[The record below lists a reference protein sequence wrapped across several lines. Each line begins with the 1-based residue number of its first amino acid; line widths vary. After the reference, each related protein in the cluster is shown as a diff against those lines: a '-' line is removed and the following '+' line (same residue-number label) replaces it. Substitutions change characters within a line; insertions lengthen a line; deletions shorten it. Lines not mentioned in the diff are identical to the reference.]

1 MKKKVLIAGSGLGGL
16 AAALRLSARGYRV
29 ELVEKNSR
37 AGGRLNQLKEDGFTF
52 DVGPSFFTMTFEFD
66 ELIRDAGIKMP
77 FKFVELDPLYSVN
90 FLSTGK
96 TYSIHKDLKKLG
108 EEFKEVEPG
117 LEKKIKKY
125 LGTGQKLF
133 DGTVDL
139 VVRKNYDSLLHYFF
153 TLMKAPPSLMPVL
166 FRSFWQQV
174 SRYFS
179 SEEIRQILSLVAF
192 FVGRTPFDTP
202 AVYSLLSYTEFL
214 HNGYFN
220 VEGGMY
226 KIVEGLTKELEKKDV
241 KIHYNTEITGF
252 KGSKNKLE
260 YLIDAEGK
268 KWEADIFLINA
279 DAAAFRGKI
288 FNRPGFSEKKLDK
301 MRWTMGTLTFYLGIN
316 QKIPGIRHHNYYLGS
331 NFRDYANKIFTNP
344 TSFEKPYYYVNVLSY
359 SNTDA
364 APEGC
369 ESLFF
374 VCPVPDLRFKPDWSD
389 RDDIV
394 NSIIQ
399 DFSKRVGMDIQSK
412 VISKT
417 IYTPVEWR
425 DQFNLHKGSA
435 LGLAHDMNQIGGF
448 RPKNFDEKF
457 KNVFYAG
464 ASTVPGTGL
473 PMVLIS
479 SKLAVER
486 IEKYHASVR

>member
-1 MKKKVLIAGSGLGGL
+1 MGKKVLIVGTGLAGL
-16 AAALRLSARGYRV
+16 AAALRLSRRGYEV
-29 ELVEKNSR
+29 ELVEKNEK
-37 AGGRLNQLKEDGFTF
+37 AGGRLNQLKKDGFTF
-52 DVGPSFFTMTFEFD
+52 DVGPSFFSMSYEFD
-66 ELIRDAGIKMP
+66 EFVKDAEIEMP

-96 TYSIHKDLKKLG
+96 TYNIYKDLSKLA
-108 EEFKEVEPG
+108 EEFKDVEPN
-117 LEKKIKKY
+117 LEEKIKKY
-125 LGTGQKLF
+125 LDTGGKLF

-166 FRSFWQQV
+166 FSSFWQQV
-174 SRYFS
+174 SKYFS
-179 SEEIRQILSLVAF
+179 SEEVRQILSLVAF

-202 AVYSLLSYTEFL
+202 AIYSLLSYTEFV

-226 KIVEGLTKELEKKDV
+226 KIVEGLVREIEKQDI
-241 KIHYNTEITGF
+241 KIHYNTEITGYHETN
-252 KGSKNKLE
+252 GKLE
-260 YLIDAEGK
+260 YLTDSEGK
-268 KWEADIFLINA
+268 KWNADIFLINA
-279 DAAAFRGKI
+279 DAAWFRGKI
-288 FNRPGFSEKKLDK
+288 LNRPEFSEDKLDK
-301 MRWTMGTLTFYLGIN
+301 MKWTMGTLTFYLGIN
-316 QKIPGIRHHNYYLGS
+316 QKIPGVQHHNYYLGS
-331 NFRDYANKIFTNP
+331 NFKEYANKIFTNP
-344 TSFEKPYYYVNVLSY
+344 DSFEKPYYYVNVLSH
-359 SNTDA
+359 SNADC

-374 VCPVPDLRFKPDWSD
+374 VCPVPDLRFKTNWDD
-389 RDDIV
+389 REEIV
-394 NSIIQ
+394 NSIIN
-399 DFSKRVGMDIQSK
+399 DFSKRVGIDVQKKI
-412 VISKT
+412 VSKT
-417 IYTPVEWR
+417 IYTPEEWR

-448 RPKNFDEKF
+448 RPKNYDEKY

-473 PMVLIS
+473 PMVVIS

-486 IEKYHASVR
+486 IEKYDD

>member
-1 MKKKVLIAGSGLGGL
+1 MGKKVLIVGTGLAGL
-16 AAALRLSARGYRV
+16 AAALRLSRRGYEV
-29 ELVEKNSR
+29 ELVEKNEK
-37 AGGRLNQLKEDGFTF
+37 AGGRLNQLKKDGFTF
-52 DVGPSFFTMTFEFD
+52 DVGPSFFSMSYEFD
-66 ELIRDAGIKMP
+66 EFVKDAEIEMP

-96 TYSIHKDLKKLG
+96 TYNIYKDLSKLA
-108 EEFKEVEPG
+108 EEFKDVEPN
-117 LEKKIKKY
+117 LEEKIKKY
-125 LGTGQKLF
+125 LDTGGKLF

-174 SRYFS
+174 SKYFS
-179 SEEIRQILSLVAF
+179 SEEVRQILSLVAF

-202 AVYSLLSYTEFL
+202 AIYSLLSYTEFV

-226 KIVEGLTKELEKKDV
+226 KIVEGLVREIEKQDI
-241 KIHYNTEITGF
+241 KIHYNTEITGYHETN
-252 KGSKNKLE
+252 GKLE
-260 YLIDAEGK
+260 YLTDSEGK
-268 KWEADIFLINA
+268 KWNADIFLINA
-279 DAAAFRGKI
+279 DAAWFRGKI
-288 FNRPGFSEKKLDK
+288 LNRPEFSEKKLDK
-301 MRWTMGTLTFYLGIN
+301 MKWTMGTLTFYLGIN
-316 QKIPGIRHHNYYLGS
+316 QKIPGVQHHNYYLGS
-331 NFRDYANKIFTNP
+331 NFKEYANKIFTNP
-344 TSFEKPYYYVNVLSY
+344 DSFEKPYYYVNVLSH
-359 SNTDA
+359 SNADC

-374 VCPVPDLRFKPDWSD
+374 VCPVPDLRFKTNWDD
-389 RDDIV
+389 REEIV
-394 NSIIQ
+394 NSIIN
-399 DFSKRVGMDIQSK
+399 DFSKRVGIDIQK
-412 VISKT
+412 KIVSKT
-417 IYTPVEWR
+417 IYTPEEWR

-448 RPKNFDEKF
+448 RPKNYDEKY

-473 PMVLIS
+473 PMVVIS

-486 IEKYHASVR
+486 IEKYDD

>member
-1 MKKKVLIAGSGLGGL
+1 MGKKVLIAGSGLAGL
-16 AAALRLSARGYRV
+16 VSALRLSRRGYQV
-29 ELVEKNSR
+29 ELVEKNSK
-37 AGGRLNQLKEDGFTF
+37 AGGRLNQLKKDGFTF
-52 DVGPSFFTMTFEFD
+52 DVGPSFFSMSYEFD
-66 ELIRDAGIKMP
+66 EFVQDAGIEMP
-77 FKFVELDPLYSVN
+77 FKFVELDPLYTVN
-90 FLSTGK
+90 FLGTGK
-96 TYSIHKDLKKLG
+96 TYTMYKDLSRLA
-108 EEFKEVEPG
+108 EEFKEVEPN
-117 LEKKIKKY
+117 LEEKIKKY

-139 VVRKNYDSLLHYFF
+139 VVRKNYNSLLHYFF

-174 SRYFS
+174 SKYFS
-179 SEEIRQILSLVAF
+179 SDEVRQILSLVAF

-202 AVYSLLSYTEFL
+202 AVYSLLSYTEFI

-226 KIVEGLTKELEKKDV
+226 KIVEGLVREIEKQNI

-252 KGSKNKLE
+252 KETDNQLK
-260 YLIDAEGK
+260 YLTDSNGN
-268 KWEADIFLINA
+268 KWEADIYLING
-279 DAAAFRGKI
+279 DAAWFRGKI
-288 FNRPGFSEKKLDK
+288 FKRPAYSEEKLNK
-301 MRWTMGTLTFYLGIN
+301 LKWTMGTLTFYLGVN
-316 QKIPGIRHHNYYLGS
+316 QKIPGIQHHNYYLGT
-331 NFRDYANKIFTNP
+331 NFKEYANKIFTNP
-344 TSFEKPYYYVNVLSY
+344 TSFEKPYYYVNVLSH
-359 SNTDA
+359 SNKDA

-389 RDDIV
+389 RDEIV
-394 NSIIQ
+394 NSIIT
-399 DFSKRVGMDIQSK
+399 DFSQRIGVDIHKQ
-412 VISKT
+412 IMSKT
-417 IYTPVEWR
+417 IYTPEDWR

-448 RPKNFDEKF
+448 RPKNFDEKW

-473 PMVLIS
+473 PMVVIS

-486 IEKYHASVR
+486 IEKYNATLR

>member
-1 MKKKVLIAGSGLGGL
+1 MGKKVLIVGTGLAGL
-16 AAALRLSARGYRV
+16 AAALRLSRRGYEV
-29 ELVEKNSR
+29 ELVEKNNK
-37 AGGRLNQLKEDGFTF
+37 AGGRLNQLKKDGFTF
-52 DVGPSFFTMTFEFD
+52 DVGPSFFSMSYEFD
-66 ELIRDAGIKMP
+66 EFVKDAEIEMP

-96 TYSIHKDLKKLG
+96 TYNIYKDLSKLA
-108 EEFKEVEPG
+108 EEFKDVEPN
-117 LEKKIKKY
+117 LEEKIKKY
-125 LGTGQKLF
+125 LDTGEKLF

-139 VVRKNYDSLLHYFF
+139 VVRRNYNSLMHYFF

-174 SRYFS
+174 SKYFS
-179 SEEIRQILSLVAF
+179 SEEVKQILSLVAF

-202 AVYSLLSYTEFL
+202 AVYSLLSYTEFV

-226 KIVEGLTKELEKKDV
+226 KIVEGLVREIEKQDI
-241 KIHYNTEITGF
+241 KIHYNTEITGYHETD
-252 KGSKNKLE
+252 NRLE
-260 YLIDAEGK
+260 YLTDSTGK

-279 DAAAFRGKI
+279 DAAWFRGKI
-288 FNRPGFSEKKLDK
+288 LNRPDFSEEKLDK
-301 MRWTMGTLTFYLGIN
+301 MKWTMGTLTFYLGID
-316 QKIPGIRHHNYYLGS
+316 QKIPGVQHHNYYLGS
-331 NFRDYANKIFTNP
+331 NFKEYANKIFTNP
-344 TSFEKPYYYVNVLSY
+344 DSFEKPYYYVNVLSH
-359 SNTDA
+359 SNADC

-374 VCPVPDLRFKPDWSD
+374 VCPVPDLRFKKSWDD
-389 RDDIV
+389 REEIV
-394 NSIIQ
+394 NSIIR
-399 DFSKRVGMDIQSK
+399 DFSKRIGIDIQKSI
-412 VISKT
+412 VSKT
-417 IYTPVEWR
+417 IYTPEEWR

-448 RPKNFDEKF
+448 RPKNYDEKY

-473 PMVLIS
+473 PMVVIS

-486 IEKYHASVR
+486 IEKYND

>member
-1 MKKKVLIAGSGLGGL
+1 MAKKVLIVGTGL
-16 AAALRLSARGYRV
+16 AGLATALRLARRGYEV
-29 ELVEKNSR
+29 ELVEKNDK
-37 AGGRLNQLKEDGFTF
+37 AGGRLNQLKKDGFTF
-52 DVGPSFFTMTFEFD
+52 DLGPSFFSMSYEFD
-66 ELIRDAGIKMP
+66 EFVKDAEIEMP

-96 TYSIHKDLKKLG
+96 TYNIYKDLAKLA
-108 EEFKEVEPG
+108 EEFKDVEPN
-117 LEKKIKKY
+117 LEEKIKKY

-139 VVRKNYDSLLHYFF
+139 VVRRNYNSLMHYFF

-174 SRYFS
+174 SKYFS
-179 SEEIRQILSLVAF
+179 SEEVKQILSLVAF

-202 AVYSLLSYTEFL
+202 AVYSLLSYTEFV

-226 KIVEGLTKELEKKDV
+226 KIVEGLVREIEKQDI
-241 KIHYNTEITGF
+241 KIHYNTEITGYHETD
-252 KGSKNKLE
+252 NRLE
-260 YLIDAEGK
+260 YLTDSEGK
-268 KWEADIFLINA
+268 KWNADIFLINA
-279 DAAAFRGKI
+279 DAAWFRGKI
-288 FNRPGFSEKKLDK
+288 LNRPEFSEEKLDK
-301 MRWTMGTLTFYLGIN
+301 MKWTMGTLTFYLGIN
-316 QKIPGIRHHNYYLGS
+316 RKIPGVQHHNYYLGS
-331 NFRDYANKIFTNP
+331 NFKEYANKIFTNP
-344 TSFEKPYYYVNVLSY
+344 DSFEKPYYYVNVLSH
-359 SNTDA
+359 SNADC
-364 APEGC
+364 APKGS

-374 VCPVPDLRFKPDWSD
+374 VCPVPDLRFKQDWND
-389 RDDIV
+389 REEIV
-394 NSIIQ
+394 NSIIK
-399 DFSKRVGMDIQSK
+399 DYSKRIGIDIQQHI
-412 VISKT
+412 VTKT
-417 IYTPVEWR
+417 IYTPEEWR

-448 RPKNFDEKF
+448 RPKNFDEKY

-473 PMVLIS
+473 PMVVIS

-486 IEKYHASVR
+486 IEKYND

>member
-1 MKKKVLIAGSGLGGL
+1 MGKKVLIVGTGLAGL
-16 AAALRLSARGYRV
+16 AAALRLSRRGYEV
-29 ELVEKNSR
+29 ELVEKNNK
-37 AGGRLNQLKEDGFTF
+37 AGGRLNQLKKDGFTF
-52 DVGPSFFTMTFEFD
+52 DLGPSFFSMSYEFD
-66 ELIRDAGIKMP
+66 EFVKDAEIEMP

-96 TYSIHKDLKKLG
+96 TYNIYKDLSKLA
-108 EEFKEVEPG
+108 EEFKDVEPN
-117 LEKKIKKY
+117 LEEKIKKY
-125 LGTGQKLF
+125 LDTGEKLF

-139 VVRKNYDSLLHYFF
+139 VVRRNYNSLMHYFF

-174 SRYFS
+174 SKYFS
-179 SEEIRQILSLVAF
+179 SEEVKQILSLVAF

-202 AVYSLLSYTEFL
+202 AVYSLLSYTEFV

-226 KIVEGLTKELEKKDV
+226 KIVEGLVREIEKQDI
-241 KIHYNTEITGF
+241 KIHYNTEITGYHETD
-252 KGSKNKLE
+252 NRLE
-260 YLIDAEGK
+260 YLTDSTGK
-268 KWEADIFLINA
+268 KWEADIFLVNA
-279 DAAAFRGKI
+279 DAAWFRGKI
-288 FNRPGFSEKKLDK
+288 LNRPDFSEEKLDK
-301 MRWTMGTLTFYLGIN
+301 MKWTMGTLTFYLGID
-316 QKIPGIRHHNYYLGS
+316 QKIPGVQHHNYYLGS
-331 NFRDYANKIFTNP
+331 NFKEYANKIFTNP
-344 TSFEKPYYYVNVLSY
+344 DSFEKPYYYVNVLSH
-359 SNTDA
+359 SNADC

-374 VCPVPDLRFKPDWSD
+374 VCPVPDLRFKKSWDD
-389 RDDIV
+389 REEIV
-394 NSIIQ
+394 NSIIR
-399 DFSKRVGMDIQSK
+399 DFSKRVGIDIQKSI
-412 VISKT
+412 VSKT
-417 IYTPVEWR
+417 IYTPEEWR

-448 RPKNFDEKF
+448 RPKNYDEKY

-473 PMVLIS
+473 PMVVIS

-486 IEKYHASVR
+486 IEKYND

>member
-1 MKKKVLIAGSGLGGL
+1 MGKKVLIVGTGLAGL
-16 AAALRLSARGYRV
+16 AAALRLSRRGYEV
-29 ELVEKNSR
+29 ELVEKNNK
-37 AGGRLNQLKEDGFTF
+37 AGGRLNQLKKDGFTF
-52 DVGPSFFTMTFEFD
+52 DVGPSFFSMSYEFD
-66 ELIRDAGIKMP
+66 EFVKDAEIEMP

-96 TYSIHKDLKKLG
+96 TYNIYKDLSKLA
-108 EEFKEVEPG
+108 EEFKDVEPN
-117 LEKKIKKY
+117 LEEKIKKY
-125 LGTGQKLF
+125 LDTGEKLF

-139 VVRKNYDSLLHYFF
+139 VVRRNYNSLMHYFF

-174 SRYFS
+174 SKYFS
-179 SEEIRQILSLVAF
+179 SEEVKQILSLVAF

-202 AVYSLLSYTEFL
+202 AVYSLLSYTEFV

-226 KIVEGLTKELEKKDV
+226 KIVEGLVREIEKQDI
-241 KIHYNTEITGF
+241 KIHYNTEITGYHETD
-252 KGSKNKLE
+252 NRLE
-260 YLIDAEGK
+260 YLTDSTGK

-279 DAAAFRGKI
+279 DAAWFRGKI
-288 FNRPGFSEKKLDK
+288 LNRPDFSEEKLDK
-301 MRWTMGTLTFYLGIN
+301 MKWTMGTLTFYLGID
-316 QKIPGIRHHNYYLGS
+316 QKIPGVQHHNYYLGS
-331 NFRDYANKIFTNP
+331 NFKEYANKIFTNP
-344 TSFEKPYYYVNVLSY
+344 DSFEKPYYYVNVLSH
-359 SNTDA
+359 SNADC

-374 VCPVPDLRFKPDWSD
+374 VCPVPDLRFKKSWDD
-389 RDDIV
+389 REEIV
-394 NSIIQ
+394 NSIIR
-399 DFSKRVGMDIQSK
+399 DFSKRVGIDIQKSI
-412 VISKT
+412 VSKT
-417 IYTPVEWR
+417 IYTPEEWR

-448 RPKNFDEKF
+448 RPKNYDEKF

-473 PMVLIS
+473 PMVVIS

-486 IEKYHASVR
+486 IEKYND